1 MDTPQPLEPHV
12 MQVDLGTGLTR
23 GFSDEYTKKLSETQ
37 DMYQLASEASGFP
50 SGDQGEVSYRVAST
64 TLEGGAGSL
73 TMGITTIEPKIIGNE
88 YMMTRGHLHERPDR
102 SEMYFCLSGRGVILL
117 EDLSGQIKT
126 IELIPGSMA
135 YIPGHWIHRSV
146 NVGTEQLILVFCFNA
161 DAGQN
166 YRIIEE
172 NRGMSQLVVSDG
184 LGGWELK
191 ENLNYLPQN

>member
-1 MDTPQPLEPHV
+1 
-12 MQVDLGTGLTR
+12 MQVDLGTGFTE

-37 DMYQLASEASGFP
+37 DIYQLAGKAKGISSGYQ
-50 SGDQGEVSYRVAST
+50 DEISYRVAST
-64 TLEGGAGSL
+64 TLGEGAGSL
-73 TMGITTIEPKIIGNE
+73 TMGITTIEPRIIGTE
-88 YMMTRGHLHERPDR
+88 FMMTRGHLHERPDR

-117 EDLSGQIKT
+117 ENLSGQIKT
-126 IELIPGSMA
+126 LELTPGSMA
-135 YIPGHWIHRSV
+135 YIPGYWIHRSI
-146 NVGTEQLILVFCFNA
+146 NVGTEQLILAFCFNA

-191 ENLNYLPQN
+191 ENFKYVPQNK

>member
-1 MDTPQPLEPHV
+1 
-12 MQVDLGTGLTR
+12 
-23 GFSDEYTKKLSETQ
+23 
-37 DMYQLASEASGFP
+37 
-50 SGDQGEVSYRVAST
+50 
-64 TLEGGAGSL
+64 
-73 TMGITTIEPKIIGNE
+73 
-88 YMMTRGHLHERPDR
+88 
-102 SEMYFCLSGRGVILL
+102 
-117 EDLSGQIKT
+117 
-126 IELIPGSMA
+126 MA